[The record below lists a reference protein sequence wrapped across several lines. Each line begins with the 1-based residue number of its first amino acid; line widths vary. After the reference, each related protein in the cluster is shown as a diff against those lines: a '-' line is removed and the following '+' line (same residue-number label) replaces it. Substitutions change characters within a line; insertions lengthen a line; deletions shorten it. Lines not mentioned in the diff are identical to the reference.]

1 MSMGKLT
8 KAFSIL
14 LTCFIC
20 LTHPWR
26 EVLERFL
33 IELVELNTLNESTFC
48 MNFYCVK
55 STFLFGKTIFNKA
68 LVEGAIKPLQY
79 QKTLKGLTKF

>member
-1 MSMGKLT
+1 M
-8 KAFSIL
+8 
-14 LTCFIC
+14 C

-33 IELVELNTLNESTFC
+33 IKLVKLNTLKESTFC
-48 MNFYCVK
+48 IDFYCVK

-68 LVEGAIKPLQY
+68 MKLVEGAIKPLQL
-79 QKTLKGLTKF
+79 QKTLKVLTKF